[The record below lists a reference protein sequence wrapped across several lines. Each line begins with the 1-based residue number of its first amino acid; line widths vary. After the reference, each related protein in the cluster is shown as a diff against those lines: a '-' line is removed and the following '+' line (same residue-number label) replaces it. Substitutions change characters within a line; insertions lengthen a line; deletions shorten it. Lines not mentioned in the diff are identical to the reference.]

1 MIVKTSFTLVS
12 SCIVIRCEGVA
23 RLQAVA
29 GLGAVR
35 AVSLGGRSSLVL
47 TRRGE
52 VWRLGGEARTVTRL
66 DLGLGPGTSVS
77 LVAALATTGLVVT
90 STGSLYSVSYKRGN
104 KNQVGVA

>member
-1 MIVKTSFTLVS
+1 MKTSRTLVS
-12 SCIVIRCEGVA
+12 SWYLARCEGVA

-52 VWRLGGEARTVTRL
+52 VWRLGGEARTSAPKSCIR
-66 DLGLGPGTSVS
+66 SKS
-77 LVAALATTGLVVT
+77 E
-90 STGSLYSVSYKRGN
+90 GS
-104 KNQVGVA
+104 